1 MDTEIKN
8 DHAEEEI
15 LYKKQQGSTNKSSS
29 KRRVSF
35 NDISVNIQGTP
46 KLYTWR

>member
-8 DHAEEEI
+8 DNVEEEI
-15 LYKKQQGSTNKSSS
+15 LNRKQQGSANKSSS

-46 KLYTWR
+46 NLFTWR